1 MVHRVLVV
9 DDSATVRLVVRA
21 LLERHGFVVT
31 TVSSGE
37 EAFEVCLRDPFEVV
51 LSDLT
56 MGALGGVQLCRL
68 LRSTPQTATLPIVM
82 LTATHERRSRFWAR
96 NAGADAYVNK
106 EAMHT
111 ELPQVLARVAKPAP
125 ESMGTGRAP
134 PPLERLSSLLDGL
147 LFQAV
152 LTREIHQL
160 VSHID
165 DLRSLASGL
174 GKLAGEVVDAPYL
187 VIALAAECVRTHA
200 VLVRGPW
207 PSENV
212 ADAWAYLGIDDP
224 EQACVSVEPVM
235 GTQPFEPGDSRS
247 FPIEVGGE
255 RLGEVTAYSGRARIS
270 ARDCET
276 LEVLARE
283 SGLVVKSALLA
294 AEAREL
300 ARTDVMTGLANRR
313 AVLERLEHEKAVAK
327 RRRSSVVV
335 VLCDVDH
342 FKAVNDTFG
351 HAMGD
356 DVLRAVAL
364 ALRGAVRNVDLVG
377 RWGGE
382 EFLAVLPEASEA
394 GARIVA
400 ERMRMAIERLPPF
413 EAGPSRVTA
422 SFGAAAWA
430 GDAKLEILI
439 ERADR
444 ALYRAKSRGRN
455 RVEIELPER

>member
-1 MVHRVLVV
+1 MTHRVLVV
-9 DDSATVRLVVRA
+9 DDSPTVRLVVRA
-21 LLERHGFVVT
+21 LLERHGFAVT

-37 EAFEVCLRDPFEVV
+37 EAFEVCFRDPFEVV

-56 MGALGGVQLCRL
+56 MGVLGGVQLCRL
-68 LRSTPQTATLPIVM
+68 LRSAPQTATIPIVM

-106 EAMHT
+106 ESMHT

-125 ESMGTGRAP
+125 ESMGVGRAP

-160 VSHID
+160 VSHIE
-165 DLRSLASGL
+165 DLPALAMGL

-187 VIALAAECVRTHA
+187 VISLVSERARTCS

-207 PSENV
+207 PTDNAS
-212 ADAWAYLGIDDP
+212 DALAYLGIDDP
-224 EQACVSVEPVM
+224 DQASISIEPVS
-235 GTQPFEPGDSRS
+235 GTQPFEPGDSRA
-247 FPIEVGGE
+247 FPIQVRGE
-255 RLGEVTAYSGRARIS
+255 QLGEVVAYSGRSRIS
-270 ARDCET
+270 ARDSDT
-276 LEVLARE
+276 LEALANE

-300 ARTDVMTGLANRR
+300 ARTDAMTGLANRR

-342 FKAVNDTFG
+342 FKAVNDNFG

-356 DVLRAVAL
+356 EVLRLVAG

-413 EAGPSRVTA
+413 EGGPSRVTA

-430 GDAKLEILI
+430 GDAKLETLI